1 MAARKRG
8 LGKGLDALL
17 GTTATV
23 LPETSGTENLR
34 NLPVDLVRQGQYQP
48 RKTMNPEALKDLA
61 DSIRTQGVVQPILVR
76 PVPGNSEQYEI
87 VAGERRWRAAQ
98 MAGLHEVPAVIREI
112 TDQTAVCI
120 ALIEN
125 IQREDLNPLEEARTL
140 SRLQHEFDMTHEAI
154 AEAVGRSRS
163 SVTNLL
169 RLLELHPDVQ
179 ALLQNGSLEMGHARA
194 LAGVSADL
202 QTQIARQIVSKGL
215 SVREAERL
223 VREAQS
229 PQRKKKKGKQAQQ
242 DPNIRRLQNDLS
254 ERLGAN
260 VVIRHN
266 AAGKGSLVIHYNSN
280 DELDGILKR
289 IK

>member
-1 MAARKRG
+1 MATRKRG

-23 LPETSGTENLR
+23 LPEYDGAEKLR
-34 NLPVDLVRQGQYQP
+34 SLPVDLVRQGQHQP
-48 RKTMNPEALKDLA
+48 RKSMNAEALKDLA

-76 PVPGNSEQYEI
+76 PLAGSSDQYEI

-120 ALIEN
+120 GLIEN

-140 SRLQHEFDMTHEAI
+140 SRLQHEFSMTHEAI

-169 RLLELHPDVQ
+169 RLLDLHPDVQ

-194 LAGVSADL
+194 LAGLSLAL
-202 QTQIARQIVSKGL
+202 QTQVARQIVNKGM
-215 SVREAERL
+215 SVRDAERL
-223 VREAQS
+223 AREAQS
-229 PQRKKKKGKQAQQ
+229 PGRKKKRGKEARL
-242 DPNIRRLQNDLS
+242 DPNIRRLQDDLS

-260 VVIRHN
+260 VVIKHS
-266 AAGKGSLVIHYNSN
+266 AAGKGSLVIHYNSS